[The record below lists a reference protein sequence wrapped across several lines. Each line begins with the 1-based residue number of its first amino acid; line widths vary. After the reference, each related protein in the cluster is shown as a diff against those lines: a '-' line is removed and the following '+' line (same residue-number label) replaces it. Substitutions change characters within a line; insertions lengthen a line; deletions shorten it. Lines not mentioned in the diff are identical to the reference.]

1 MSIKKEDLRIFLSKY
16 LAQRYKIL
24 TYKKRLQE
32 QKIKAENTVKAVT
45 YDKEKVAP
53 TNKITDLYVDIDKYI
68 DDSNEYLMHI
78 NNYKEVNYYIYTQIN
93 KLKNKEHKHLLT
105 QLYVKFKNFYE
116 IKKTYKHQLDIYT
129 DYEESL
135 NELSKVF
142 VLSKKIEEI
151 IDF

>member
-1 MSIKKEDLRIFLSKY
+1 MNKKDLQLFLGKY

-24 TYKKRLQE
+24 TYQKKLQE

-53 TNKITDLYVDIDKYI
+53 TNKITDPFTSIDKYI
-68 DDSNEYLMHI
+68 DDSNEYLKHI
-78 NNYKEVNYYIYTQIN
+78 NNYKEVNYYIYQQIR
-93 KLKNKEHKHLLT
+93 KLKNKTYKHLLT
-105 QLYVKFKNFYE
+105 EIYVKFKNFYQ
-116 IKKTYKHQLDIYT
+116 IKKTYTHQMDIYT

-142 VLSKKIEEI
+142 ELTKKIEKL